1 MKCNSSECLRILLLL
16 VLTLGIRVGAFA
28 CDLTQT
34 TLISLNT
41 SGANPILTIQLCVGY
56 GRTAG
61 VNGADGSTQDILF
74 GFFDSNNPID
84 ILAFTPAA
92 IGSPAPRN
100 CSMDGF
106 ETGELP
112 FAPFNAANAV
122 LYSFDPSSPGCS
134 FGSEQAFTCVT
145 STSSCGGRGNF
156 CTTFSFTLDAVPDSM
171 RVFGVEGAG
180 NPTAGCYPNPDMAVY
195 LTALPVTWGRLS
207 GTTTQMGNAL
217 SWNTLRE
224 ANNSHFD
231 ILRAADGQNFEKLDV
246 VASKGNTESGHT
258 YDFLDRHPLQ
268 GPAHYKLRQIDIE
281 GNSSESDVV
290 LLSYTGSTRLQWV
303 NVGPVPAKD
312 AVRLDFLADQSR
324 DLVLTLV
331 NVEGKVVQQR
341 PVKALFGSNSLSL
354 PLDGLAPG
362 MYFLR
367 LQGQDTRLDYK
378 LMKL

>member
-1 MKCNSSECLRILLLL
+1 M
-16 VLTLGIRVGAFA
+16 TLGIRVGAFA

-41 SGANPILTIQLCVGY
+41 SGANPVLTIQLCIGF

-84 ILAFTPAA
+84 ILAFTPAFTT
-92 IGSPAPRN
+92 SPAPRN
-100 CSMDGF
+100 CRMDGF
-106 ETGELP
+106 ETEELP

-122 LYSFDPSSPGCS
+122 LYSFDPSAPGCS
-134 FGSEQAFTCVT
+134 FGGEQAFTCVT
-145 STSSCGGRGNF
+145 STANCGARGNF
-156 CTTFSFTLDAVPDSM
+156 CTTFSFTLSAVPDSM

-195 LTALPVTWGRLS
+195 LTALPVTWGRLN

-217 SWNTLRE
+217 NWNTLRE

-231 ILRAADGQNFEKLDV
+231 ILRSADGQTFEKLDA

-268 GPAHYKLRQIDIE
+268 GTAHYKLRQIDIE
-281 GNSSESDVV
+281 GNSSESQVV
-290 LLSYTGSTRLQWV
+290 LLNYAGSNRLQWV

-312 AVRLDFLADQSR
+312 VVRLDFLADQNR
-324 DLVLTLV
+324 DLELTLV
-331 NVEGKVVQQR
+331 DLEGKVVQQR
-341 PVKALFGSNSLSL
+341 PVQALFGSNTLSL

-367 LQGQDTRLDYK
+367 LQGQDARLDYK